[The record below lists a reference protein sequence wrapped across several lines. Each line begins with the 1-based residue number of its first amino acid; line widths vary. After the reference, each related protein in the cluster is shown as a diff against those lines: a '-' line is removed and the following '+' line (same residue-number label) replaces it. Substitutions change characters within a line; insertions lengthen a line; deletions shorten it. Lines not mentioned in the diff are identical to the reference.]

1 MVAVITAEDLEGVIE
16 PLPTRRETEAQ
27 ELRPPVHPLLARG
40 KVCYTGQP
48 VAVVVAQERS
58 LVRDALPLIQV
69 DYAPLPAVIDP
80 PTREAA
86 AVHPELGTNIGL
98 RLLTAGGDLDAA
110 LRRPRTWSGSATA
123 CRAWRPPRWRH
134 AASWPTTSPRTMC

>member
-1 MVAVITAEDLEGVIE
+1 IDTTAARHAPGVITVITADDLEGVIE

-27 ELRPPVHPLLARG
+27 ELRPPVHPLLAGG

-48 VAVVVAQERS
+48 VAVVVAQERF
-58 LVRDALPLIQV
+58 LVRDALALLRV

-80 PTREAA
+80 LDALQAA

-98 RLLTAGGDLDAA
+98 QLLTSGGDLDAA
-110 LRRPRTWSGSATA
+110 FAQAAHVVRHGYHGQRRG
-123 CRAWRPPRWRH
+123 
-134 AASWPTTSPRTMC
+134 ASQ